1 MRKDKHQ
8 HNFNDFSDQE
18 KEKLKTV
25 RQELAQAQKKEPERL
40 WEHLQAF
47 NDGVMAII
55 ITIIVLEIQPAIHE
69 VHYEQFIA
77 NIIVFLITFF
87 VVADFWYD
95 LHLAFS
101 YYIFKPT
108 KTIAILDFFFLA
120 DLSLLPVMTK
130 WIMAE
135 SSTFAVAN
143 FGIVFLVAKILEYL
157 IQYFG
162 AKKTAKYSQI
172 MNIIISRSFIR
183 KVAVTLFLNVILIIL
198 SLFIPKIAMILYLV
212 IPVTSFLFPV
222 KHNKIVWLNYNSLC
236 QIFIYN

>member
-198 SLFIPKIAMILYLV
+198 SLSIPKIAMILYLV

-222 KHNKIVWLNYNSLC
+222 KHNKIV
-236 QIFIYN
+236 

>member
-1 MRKDKHQ
+1 MRRNKHQ

-25 RQELAQAQKKEPERL
+25 RQELTQAQKKEPERL

-143 FGIVFLVAKILEYL
+143 FGIVFLIAKILEYL

-183 KVAVTLFLNVILIIL
+183 KVAVTLFLNVILIVL
-198 SLFIPKIAMILYLV
+198 SLFIPRIAMILYLV

-222 KHNKIVWLNYNSLC
+222 KRNKTV
-236 QIFIYN
+236 

>member
-1 MRKDKHQ
+1 MRRNKHQ

-18 KEKLKTV
+18 REKLKTV
-25 RQELAQAQKKEPERL
+25 RQELTQAQKKEPERL

-101 YYIFKPT
+101 YYI
-108 KTIAILDFFFLA
+108 
-120 DLSLLPVMTK
+120 
-130 WIMAE
+130 
-135 SSTFAVAN
+135 
-143 FGIVFLVAKILEYL
+143 LEYL

-183 KVAVTLFLNVILIIL
+183 KVTVTLFLNVILIVL

-222 KHNKIVWLNYNSLC
+222 KRNKIV
-236 QIFIYN
+236 

>member
-222 KHNKIVWLNYNSLC
+222 KHNKIV
-236 QIFIYN
+236 

>member
-1 MRKDKHQ
+1 MRRNKHQ

-25 RQELAQAQKKEPERL
+25 RQELTQAQKKEPERL

-95 LHLAFS
+95 PHLAFS

-143 FGIVFLVAKILEYL
+143 FGIVFLIAKILEYL

-183 KVAVTLFLNVILIIL
+183 KVAVTLFLNVILIVL
-198 SLFIPKIAMILYLV
+198 SLFIPRIAMILYLV

-222 KHNKIVWLNYNSLC
+222 KRNKIV
-236 QIFIYN
+236 

>member
-1 MRKDKHQ
+1 MPRNPRK
-8 HNFNDFSDQE
+8 HNFDQFSDQE
-18 KEKLKTV
+18 KEKLNNVKK
-25 RQELAQAQKKEPERL
+25 ELIEAQKNEPESLR
-40 WEHLQAF
+40 EHLQAF

-55 ITIIVLEIQPAIHE
+55 ITIIVLEIQPALHE
-69 VHYEQFIA
+69 VHYQQFIN

-87 VVADFWYD
+87 IVADFWYD

-101 YYIFKPT
+101 YYIFKPA

-135 SSTFAVAN
+135 TSTFAVAN
-143 FGIVFLVAKILEYL
+143 FGIVFLIAKILEYL

-162 AKKTAKYSQI
+162 ARKTAKYSQI

-183 KVAVTLFLNVILIIL
+183 KMTVTLFLNIILIIL
-198 SLFIPKIAMILYLV
+198 SLFNAKLAMILYLV
-212 IPVTSFLFPV
+212 IPVISFLFPV
-222 KHNKIVWLNYNSLC
+222 KRTKI
-236 QIFIYN
+236 I

>member
-1 MRKDKHQ
+1 MLRNPRK
-8 HNFNDFSDQE
+8 HNFDQFSDQE
-18 KEKLKTV
+18 KEKLNNVKK
-25 RQELAQAQKKEPERL
+25 ELIEAQKNEPESLR
-40 WEHLQAF
+40 EHLQAF

-55 ITIIVLEIQPAIHE
+55 ITIIVLEIQPALHE
-69 VHYEQFIA
+69 VHYQQFIN

-87 VVADFWYD
+87 IVADFWYD

-101 YYIFKPT
+101 YYIFKPS

-135 SSTFAVAN
+135 TSTFAVAN
-143 FGIVFLVAKILEYL
+143 FGIVFLIAKILEYL

-162 AKKTAKYSQI
+162 ARKTAKYSQI

-183 KVAVTLFLNVILIIL
+183 KMFITLFLNIILIVL
-198 SLFIPKIAMILYLV
+198 SLFNAKLAMMLYLV
-212 IPVTSFLFPV
+212 IPVISFLFPV
-222 KHNKIVWLNYNSLC
+222 KRTKIM
-236 QIFIYN
+236 

>member
-222 KHNKIVWLNYNSLC
+222 KHNKICLLYTSPSPRD
-236 QIFIYN
+236 

>member
-1 MRKDKHQ
+1 MRRNKHQ

-25 RQELAQAQKKEPERL
+25 RQELTQAQKKEPERL

-143 FGIVFLVAKILEYL
+143 FGIIFLIAKILEYL

-183 KVAVTLFLNVILIIL
+183 KVAVTLFLNVILIVL
-198 SLFIPKIAMILYLV
+198 SLFISRIAMILYLV

-222 KHNKIVWLNYNSLC
+222 KRNKIV
-236 QIFIYN
+236 

>member
-1 MRKDKHQ
+1 MRRNKHQ

-25 RQELAQAQKKEPERL
+25 RLELTQAQKKEPERL

-143 FGIVFLVAKILEYL
+143 FGIVFLIAKILEYL

-183 KVAVTLFLNVILIIL
+183 KVTVTLFLNVILIVL

-222 KHNKIVWLNYNSLC
+222 KRNKIV
-236 QIFIYN
+236 

>member
-1 MRKDKHQ
+1 MRRNKHQ

-18 KEKLKTV
+18 REKLKTV
-25 RQELAQAQKKEPERL
+25 RQELTQAQKKEPERL

-69 VHYEQFIA
+69 VHCEQFIA

-143 FGIVFLVAKILEYL
+143 FGIVFLIAKILEYL

-183 KVAVTLFLNVILIIL
+183 KVTVTLFLNVILIVL

-222 KHNKIVWLNYNSLC
+222 KRNKIV
-236 QIFIYN
+236 